1 MLECASLRLIVNG
14 LSPMSLVVSVVVAVN
29 NEEGAAVQVAREID
43 TVFAGT
49 YGPDQYEIIFVDDKS
64 RDATLERLQAVRA
77 ELPRLRIIRHQNNT
91 GKSGG
96 VRTGVLNARGDII
109 AMLDGDGQNP
119 AADVLKVT
127 TVLEASAPEVGMV
140 AGERRNRQDNQSKRL
155 ASRWANN
162 IRKSMLN
169 DGSNDTGCGIKAIRR
184 HVFLRLPYF
193 DNMHR
198 YMPALVT
205 REGFLTL
212 FQPVED
218 RLRTTGQSKY
228 TNIGRLL
235 EALTDLPGVM
245 WLNRRYRNPG
255 STTEV

>member
-1 MLECASLRLIVNG
+1 
-14 LSPMSLVVSVVVAVN
+14 MSLVVSVVVAVN

-43 TVFAGT
+43 TVFAQS
-49 YGPDQYEIIFVDDKS
+49 YSRDAYEIIFVDDKS
-64 RDATLERLQAVRA
+64 TDATLERLQAARS
-77 ELPRLRIIRHQNNT
+77 ELPNLRLIRHQNNT

-96 VRTGVLNARGDII
+96 VRTGVLAARGPVI
-109 AMLDGDGQNP
+109 ALLDGDGQNP
-119 AADVLKVT
+119 AADVLKVAQ
-127 TVLEASAPEVGMV
+127 VLEAAGPEVGMV
-140 AGERRNRQDNQSKRL
+140 AGERRKRQDNQSKRV
-155 ASRWANN
+155 ASRLANN
-162 IRKSMLN
+162 IRKRLLN

-184 HVFLRLPYF
+184 EVFLRLPYF

-205 REGFLTL
+205 REGFVTL
-212 FQPVED
+212 FQPVDD

>member
-1 MLECASLRLIVNG
+1 
-14 LSPMSLVVSVVVAVN
+14 MSLVVSVVVAVN
-29 NEEGAAVQVAREID
+29 NEEGAAVEVAREIN
-43 TVFAGT
+43 TAFATT
-49 YGPDQYEIIFVDDKS
+49 YAPDEYEIIFVDDKS
-64 RDATLERLQAVRA
+64 SDATLGRLQAARG
-77 ELPRLRIIRHQNNT
+77 ELPNLRLIRHTHNT

-96 VRTGVLNARGDII
+96 VRTGVLMARGQLI

-119 AADVLKVT
+119 AADVLAVT
-127 TVLEASAPEVGMV
+127 RTLQMAGPEVGMV
-140 AGERRNRQDNQSKRL
+140 AGERRNRQDIQSKRL

-162 IRKSMLN
+162 IRKSLLN

-184 HVFLRLPYF
+184 AVFLRLPYF

-205 REGFLTL
+205 REGFQTL

-218 RLRTTGQSKY
+218 RLRTTGRSKY

-255 STTEV
+255 QTTEV